1 MQQSCSDPRRAPTP
15 CNILVVED
23 EVLIRL
29 LIVDILVEA
38 GFKVIQAASADEALK
53 VLQSSVEVDL
63 VMTDI
68 RMPGSL
74 DGVELVSRVRANWP
88 TLRIVIVSSDASS
101 LRPDLP
107 ADAVIAKPFSPTEI
121 VDRVKQLLGFQDDQT

>member
-1 MQQSCSDPRRAPTP
+1 M
-15 CNILVVED
+15 
-23 EVLIRL
+23 
-29 LIVDILVEA
+29 
-38 GFKVIQAASADEALK
+38 IQAASADEALK

-74 DGVELVSRVRANWP
+74 DGLELASRMRANWP
-88 TLRIVIVSSDASS
+88 ALRIVIVSSDASS

-107 ADAVIAKPFSPTEI
+107 ADAVVAKPFSPKEI
-121 VDRVKQLLGFQDDQT
+121 VDLVKQLLGFQDDQP